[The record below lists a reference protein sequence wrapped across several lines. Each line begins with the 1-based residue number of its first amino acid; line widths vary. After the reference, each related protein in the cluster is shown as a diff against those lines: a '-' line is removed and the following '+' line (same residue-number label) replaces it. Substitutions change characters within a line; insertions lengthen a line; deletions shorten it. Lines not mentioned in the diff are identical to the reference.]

1 MKHLKLYESY
11 VEDLKKM
18 TDQMHSITF
27 KVNEMRKKCENEIE
41 ELFKLYAIKDGK
53 YMNLTV
59 DIGEIYMLWE
69 YTECLEKLYVT
80 EKIGEHKIDYI
91 VHNIS
96 DQLMVKIMDAL
107 VKKFPEYFEGKNMG
121 FFDLKTTDK
130 E

>member
-96 DQLMVKIMDAL
+96 DQLMVKIMD
-107 VKKFPEYFEGKNMG
+107 
-121 FFDLKTTDK
+121 K
-130 E
+130 ENIVLITFWESLGLYIG